1 MRFLFICLL
10 RQFLQ
15 YFFLA
20 AVSCINS
27 IYLSYVFIYPM
38 DNKKRLSAQNE
49 VMIFFWWFCGALVL
63 SVIITITAISAGV
76 KVQVSADLARG
87 CAAVSVNILNTQVI
101 RIKIFESGGELYYIV
116 NGGRLRKI
124 RRNIKKK
131 DKKEQSDRAVK
142 SGNTGK
148 LSLRSIYVN
157 AAVGA
162 ENAAATAVMSA
173 ALGNVIL
180 YFLQKYVRT
189 KDCKSAVNAEYGE
202 SNVKIN
208 AGAVAGWGTL
218 FTLGHIANSVRRS

>member
-1 MRFLFICLL
+1 M
-10 RQFLQ
+10 
-15 YFFLA
+15 
-20 AVSCINS
+20 
-27 IYLSYVFIYPM
+27 
-38 DNKKRLSAQNE
+38 
-49 VMIFFWWFCGALVL
+49 

-76 KVQVSADLARG
+76 KVQLSADLARG

-131 DKKEQSDRAVK
+131 DKKEQFGRAVK

-173 ALGNVIL
+173 ALGNVIS

>member
-1 MRFLFICLL
+1 
-10 RQFLQ
+10 
-15 YFFLA
+15 
-20 AVSCINS
+20 
-27 IYLSYVFIYPM
+27 M

-63 SVIITITAISAGV
+63 SVIITITAISAGI
-76 KVQVSADLARG
+76 KVQLSADLAQG
-87 CAAVSVNILNTQVI
+87 YAAVSVNILNTQVI

-124 RRNIKKK
+124 RRNNKKR
-131 DKKEQSDRAVK
+131 DKKEQSGRAVK
-142 SGNTGK
+142 GGNTGK

-173 ALGNVIL
+173 ALGNVIP
-180 YFLQKYVRT
+180 YFLQRYVRT

>member
-1 MRFLFICLL
+1 
-10 RQFLQ
+10 
-15 YFFLA
+15 
-20 AVSCINS
+20 
-27 IYLSYVFIYPM
+27 
-38 DNKKRLSAQNE
+38 
-49 VMIFFWWFCGALVL
+49 MIFFWWFCGALVL
-63 SVIITITAISAGV
+63 SVIITITAISAGI

-87 CAAVSVNILNTQVI
+87 YAAVSVNILNAQII
-101 RIKIFESGGELYYIV
+101 RVKIFESGGELYYIV

-124 RRNIKKK
+124 RRNNKKK
-131 DKKEQSDRAVK
+131 DKKEQSGRAVK

-173 ALGNVIL
+173 ALGNVIP

-202 SNVKIN
+202 SNVRIN

>member
-76 KVQVSADLARG
+76 KVQLSADLARG
-87 CAAVSVNILNTQVI
+87 CAAVSVNILNAQVI
-101 RIKIFESGGELYYIV
+101 RVKIFESGGELYYIV

>member
-1 MRFLFICLL
+1 M
-10 RQFLQ
+10 
-15 YFFLA
+15 
-20 AVSCINS
+20 
-27 IYLSYVFIYPM
+27 
-38 DNKKRLSAQNE
+38 
-49 VMIFFWWFCGALVL
+49 
-63 SVIITITAISAGV
+63 SVIITIAAISAGV
-76 KVQVSADLARG
+76 KVQLCADLARG
-87 CAAVSVNILNTQVI
+87 YAAVSVNILNAQVI
-101 RIKIFESGGELYYIV
+101 RVKIFESGGELYYIV

-124 RRNIKKK
+124 RRNN
-131 DKKEQSDRAVK
+131 KKEQFGRAVK
-142 SGNTGK
+142 GGNTGK

-173 ALGNVIL
+173 ALGNVIP
-180 YFLQKYVRT
+180 YFLQKYVIS

>member
-1 MRFLFICLL
+1 
-10 RQFLQ
+10 
-15 YFFLA
+15 
-20 AVSCINS
+20 
-27 IYLSYVFIYPM
+27 M

-76 KVQVSADLARG
+76 KVQLSADLARG
-87 CAAVSVNILNTQVI
+87 YAAVSVNILNAQVI

-124 RRNIKKK
+124 RRNNKKK

-173 ALGNVIL
+173 ALGNVIP

-218 FTLGHIANSVRRS
+218 FTLGHIANSARRS

>member
-1 MRFLFICLL
+1 MSFAAVFAI
-10 RQFLQ
+10 
-15 YFFLA
+15 FFQA

-63 SVIITITAISAGV
+63 SVIITIMAISAGV
-76 KVQVSADLARG
+76 KVQLSADLAQG
-87 CAAVSVNILNTQVI
+87 YAAVSVSILNVQII
-101 RIKIFESGGELYYIV
+101 RVKIFESGGELYYIV

-162 ENAAATAVMSA
+162 ENAAATAAMSA
-173 ALGNVIL
+173 ALGNVIP

>member
-1 MRFLFICLL
+1 MSFAAVFAI
-10 RQFLQ
+10 
-15 YFFLA
+15 FFQA
-20 AVSCINS
+20 AVSYINS
-27 IYLSYVFIYPM
+27 IYLSYMFIYPT

-63 SVIITITAISAGV
+63 SVIITITAISAGI
-76 KVQVSADLARG
+76 KVQLSADLARG
-87 CAAVSVNILNTQVI
+87 YAAVSVNILNAQVI

-116 NGGRLRKI
+116 NGGSLRKI

-131 DKKEQSDRAVK
+131 DKKEVKPSGRAVK
-142 SGNTGK
+142 GGNTGK

-173 ALGNVIL
+173 ALGNVIP
-180 YFLQKYVRT
+180 YFLQRYVRT

-202 SNVKIN
+202 NNVKIN

>member
-1 MRFLFICLL
+1 MSFAAVFAI
-10 RQFLQ
+10 
-15 YFFLA
+15 FFQA

-38 DNKKRLSAQNE
+38 DNKKLLSAQNE

-63 SVIITITAISAGV
+63 SVIITITAISAGI
-76 KVQVSADLARG
+76 KVQLSADLARG
-87 CAAVSVNILNTQVI
+87 YAAVSVNIPNAQII
-101 RIKIFESGGELYYIV
+101 RVKIFESGGELYYIV

-124 RRNIKKK
+124 RRNNKKK
-131 DKKEQSDRAVK
+131 DKKEQSGRAVK

-173 ALGNVIL
+173 ALRNVRPYL
-180 YFLQKYVRT
+180 LQRYVRT
-189 KDCKSAVNAEYGE
+189 RNCRSAVNAEYGE
-202 SNVKIN
+202 SD
-208 AGAVAGWGTL
+208 G
-218 FTLGHIANSVRRS
+218 

>member
-1 MRFLFICLL
+1 MSFAAVFAI
-10 RQFLQ
+10 
-15 YFFLA
+15 FFQA

-27 IYLSYVFIYPM
+27 IYLSYMFIYPM

-76 KVQVSADLARG
+76 KVQLSADLARG
-87 CAAVSVNILNTQVI
+87 YAAVSVNILNTQVI
-101 RIKIFESGGELYYIV
+101 RVKIFESGGELYYIV

-162 ENAAATAVMSA
+162 ENAAATAAMSA
-173 ALGNVIL
+173 ALGNVIP

-218 FTLGHIANSVRRS
+218 FTLGHIANSARRS

>member
-1 MRFLFICLL
+1 M
-10 RQFLQ
+10 
-15 YFFLA
+15 
-20 AVSCINS
+20 
-27 IYLSYVFIYPM
+27 
-38 DNKKRLSAQNE
+38 
-49 VMIFFWWFCGALVL
+49 

-76 KVQVSADLARG
+76 KVQLSADLARG

-101 RIKIFESGGELYYIV
+101 RVKIFESGGELYYIV

-131 DKKEQSDRAVK
+131 DKKEQFGRAVK
-142 SGNTGK
+142 GGNMGK

-173 ALGNVIL
+173 ALGNVIP
-180 YFLQKYVRT
+180 YFLQRYVRT

-208 AGAVAGWGTL
+208 AGAIAGWGTL

>member
-1 MRFLFICLL
+1 MTR
-10 RQFLQ
+10 
-15 YFFLA
+15 A
-20 AVSCINS
+20 
-27 IYLSYVFIYPM
+27 
-38 DNKKRLSAQNE
+38 
-49 VMIFFWWFCGALVL
+49 
-63 SVIITITAISAGV
+63 
-76 KVQVSADLARG
+76 
-87 CAAVSVNILNTQVI
+87 
-101 RIKIFESGGELYYIV
+101 
-116 NGGRLRKI
+116 
-124 RRNIKKK
+124 RNIKKK

-162 ENAAATAVMSA
+162 ENAAATSVMSA
-173 ALGNVIL
+173 ALGNVIP

>member
-1 MRFLFICLL
+1 
-10 RQFLQ
+10 
-15 YFFLA
+15 
-20 AVSCINS
+20 
-27 IYLSYVFIYPM
+27 
-38 DNKKRLSAQNE
+38 
-49 VMIFFWWFCGALVL
+49 MIFFWWFCGALVL
-63 SVIITITAISAGV
+63 SVIITITVISAGI
-76 KVQVSADLARG
+76 KMQVSADLARG
-87 CAAVSVNILNTQVI
+87 YAAVSVNILNTQVI

-162 ENAAATAVMSA
+162 ENAAATATMSA
-173 ALGNVIL
+173 ALGNVIP

-202 SNVKIN
+202 SNVRIN
-208 AGAVAGWGTL
+208 AGAVAGWRTL
-218 FTLGHIANSVRRS
+218 LTLKNAVNSVRRS

>member
-1 MRFLFICLL
+1 M
-10 RQFLQ
+10 
-15 YFFLA
+15 
-20 AVSCINS
+20 
-27 IYLSYVFIYPM
+27 
-38 DNKKRLSAQNE
+38 
-49 VMIFFWWFCGALVL
+49 
-63 SVIITITAISAGV
+63 SVIITITVISAGI
-76 KVQVSADLARG
+76 KMQVSADLARG
-87 CAAVSVNILNTQVI
+87 YAAVSVNILNTQVI

-162 ENAAATAVMSA
+162 ENAAATATMSA
-173 ALGNVIL
+173 ALGNVIP

-202 SNVKIN
+202 SNVRIN
-208 AGAVAGWGTL
+208 AGAVAGWRTL
-218 FTLGHIANSVRRS
+218 LTLKNAVNSVRRS

>member
-1 MRFLFICLL
+1 MSFAAVFAI
-10 RQFLQ
+10 
-15 YFFLA
+15 FFQA
-20 AVSCINS
+20 AVSCVNS
-27 IYLSYVFIYPM
+27 IYLSYVFIYSM

-49 VMIFFWWFCGALVL
+49 VMIFFWWSCGALVL
-63 SVIITITAISAGV
+63 SVIITIAAISAGV
-76 KVQVSADLARG
+76 KVQLSADLARG
-87 CAAVSVNILNTQVI
+87 YAAVSVSILNAQII
-101 RIKIFESGGELYYIV
+101 RVKIFESGGELYYIV

-124 RRNIKKK
+124 RRNNKKK

-162 ENAAATAVMSA
+162 ENAAATAAMSA
-173 ALGNVIL
+173 ALGNVIP
-180 YFLQKYVRT
+180 YFLQRYVRT

-202 SNVKIN
+202 SNVRIN

-218 FTLGHIANSVRRS
+218 FTWGHIANSVRRS

>member
-1 MRFLFICLL
+1 
-10 RQFLQ
+10 
-15 YFFLA
+15 
-20 AVSCINS
+20 
-27 IYLSYVFIYPM
+27 
-38 DNKKRLSAQNE
+38 
-49 VMIFFWWFCGALVL
+49 MIFFWWFCGALVL
-63 SVIITITAISAGV
+63 SVIITITAISAGI

-87 CAAVSVNILNTQVI
+87 CAAVSVNILNAQII
-101 RIKIFESGGELYYIV
+101 RVKIFESGGELYYIV

-131 DKKEQSDRAVK
+131 DKKEVKPSGRAVK

-173 ALGNVIL
+173 ALGNVIP
-180 YFLQKYVRT
+180 YFLQRYVRT
-189 KDCKSAVNAEYGE
+189 KDYKSAVNAEYGE

>member
-1 MRFLFICLL
+1 
-10 RQFLQ
+10 
-15 YFFLA
+15 
-20 AVSCINS
+20 
-27 IYLSYVFIYPM
+27 M

-63 SVIITITAISAGV
+63 SVIITITAISAGI
-76 KVQVSADLARG
+76 KVQLSADLARG
-87 CAAVSVNILNTQVI
+87 YAAVSVNILNTQVI

-124 RRNIKKK
+124 RRNNKKR
-131 DKKEQSDRAVK
+131 DKKEQSGRAVK

-162 ENAAATAVMSA
+162 ENAAATAAMSA
-173 ALGNVIL
+173 ALGNVIP
-180 YFLQKYVRT
+180 YFLQRYIRT

>member
-1 MRFLFICLL
+1 MSFAAVFAI
-10 RQFLQ
+10 
-15 YFFLA
+15 FFQA
-20 AVSCINS
+20 AVSCVNS
-27 IYLSYVFIYPM
+27 IYLSYVFIYPT

-63 SVIITITAISAGV
+63 SVIITITAISAGI
-76 KVQVSADLARG
+76 KVQLSADLARG
-87 CAAVSVNILNTQVI
+87 CAAVSINILNAQII
-101 RIKIFESGGELYYIV
+101 RVKIFESGGELYYIV

-124 RRNIKKK
+124 RRNNKKK

-162 ENAAATAVMSA
+162 ENAAATSVMSA
-173 ALGNVIL
+173 ALGNVIP

-218 FTLGHIANSVRRS
+218 FTLGHIANSARRS

>member
-1 MRFLFICLL
+1 
-10 RQFLQ
+10 
-15 YFFLA
+15 
-20 AVSCINS
+20 
-27 IYLSYVFIYPM
+27 
-38 DNKKRLSAQNE
+38 
-49 VMIFFWWFCGALVL
+49 MIFFWWFCGALVL
-63 SVIITITAISAGV
+63 SVIITIAAISAGV
-76 KVQVSADLARG
+76 KVQLCADLARG
-87 CAAVSVNILNTQVI
+87 YAAVSVNILNAQII
-101 RIKIFESGGELYYIV
+101 RVKIFESGGELYYIV

-124 RRNIKKK
+124 RRNNKKK
-131 DKKEQSDRAVK
+131 DKKEIRQSGRAVK

-162 ENAAATAVMSA
+162 ENAAATAAMSA
-173 ALGNVIL
+173 ALGNVIP
-180 YFLQKYVRT
+180 YFLQRYVRT